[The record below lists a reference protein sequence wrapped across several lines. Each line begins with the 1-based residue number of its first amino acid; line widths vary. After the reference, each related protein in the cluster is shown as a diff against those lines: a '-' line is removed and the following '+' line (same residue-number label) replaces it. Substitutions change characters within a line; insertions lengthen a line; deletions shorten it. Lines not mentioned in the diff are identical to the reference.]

1 LRSAH
6 SGFISYPDIYDGTL
20 VPAACPQDST
30 RHVHFQVTPGRPGLP
45 SLHRRNAHWQEE
57 EMAALKPGKHMCPHL
72 PACPAADRADR
83 DAART
88 VASHPEQG
96 WSLLCNGVIVFD
108 DLGEILPGDLPA
120 AA

>member
-1 LRSAH
+1 
-6 SGFISYPDIYDGTL
+6 
-20 VPAACPQDST
+20 
-30 RHVHFQVTPGRPGLP
+30 
-45 SLHRRNAHWQEE
+45 
-57 EMAALKPGKHMCPHL
+57 MCPHR
-72 PACPAADRADR
+72 PACPPANRPDR

-108 DLGEILPGDLPA
+108 DLGEILPGDLVALPPHRLARGRLPA